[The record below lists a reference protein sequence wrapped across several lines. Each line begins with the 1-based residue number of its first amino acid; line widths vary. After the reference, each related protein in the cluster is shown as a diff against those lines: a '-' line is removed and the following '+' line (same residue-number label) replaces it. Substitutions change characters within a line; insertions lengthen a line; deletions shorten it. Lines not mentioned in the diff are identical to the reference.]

1 MKLKKILAIGL
12 SAVMVATG
20 TSIGAF
26 AANDVDY
33 TITSPYAGVNWATY
47 EQYKADL
54 HSHTTASDGDQT
66 KQEQIER
73 HYEFDYDILAISDHG
88 TVDYGWDKMTESKVV
103 RVFTTVKEGV
113 RALSPL
119 EAAGTTAAGLN
130 YTYENEYYRQYD
142 ANGNALHPMMRVP
155 FANEQ
160 NPTSF
165 NNAHVN
171 TWFVDYG
178 DDVIG
183 GTSDYET
190 PIKMV
195 DKLGGLSVINHPGEY
210 SNARDEQYMDDAY
223 DTDNIHYNYVVNKFA
238 NLLTTYDSCLGID
251 INSKG
256 DYRTRY
262 DRKLWDILLQKVV
275 PQGRN
280 VYAIATSDA
289 HNNGIVHSGYTI
301 MCMPE
306 LTQDALRTSMENGE
320 FFAASRYIGSPEELN
335 AWATELTAAGK
346 APELAAA
353 IKADYEAILVERVDD
368 TQDTI
373 FQFEEGAAAPK
384 VTNINVD
391 DNNDTITI
399 NTKDAHL
406 VHWIADGEFIA
417 TGNTIDL
424 DDYSDK
430 IGSYVRAEIIGDGG
444 VIYTQAFTLDYENA
458 PEAQDEF
465 FVDLGL
471 PATLICDTIV
481 RALGVALKAVGII
494 DLIYY
499 FVK

>member
-1 MKLKKILAIGL
+1 MKLKKVLAVVL
-12 SAVMVATG
+12 SMVMLATG
-20 TSIGAF
+20 TTIGAF
-26 AANDVDY
+26 AADVDY
-33 TITSPYAGVNWATY
+33 TITSTYENVDWNTY

-66 KQEQIER
+66 KSEQIER

-113 RALSPL
+113 RPLNPLS
-119 EAAGTTAAGLN
+119 EQGVAANGLS
-130 YTYENEYYRQYD
+130 YTYANEFYTQYD
-142 ANGNALHPMMRVP
+142 ENGNALHSMMRVP

-171 TWFVDYG
+171 TWFADYG

-195 DKLGGLSVINHPGEY
+195 DQLGGLSVINHPGEY
-210 SNARDEQYMDDAY
+210 SSARDEQYMEDAY
-223 DTDNIHYNYVVNKFA
+223 DLDNVHYKYVANKFA
-238 NLLTTYDSCLGID
+238 NILTTYDSCLGID

-275 PQGRN
+275 PTGRN

-289 HNNGIVHSGYTI
+289 HNNGIVHSGYTL

-306 LTQDALRTSMENGE
+306 LTQDALRTSMEDGA

-353 IKADYEAILVERVDD
+353 IKADYEAILVEQVDD

-373 FQFEEGAAAPK
+373 FEFEEGAKAPK
-384 VTNINVD
+384 VISIKVD
-391 DNNDTITI
+391 DNDDTITI

-444 VIYTQAFTLDYENA
+444 VIYTQAFTLEYDGA
-458 PEAQDEF
+458 PEAEDEF

-481 RALGVALKAVGII
+481 RVFGVALKAIGLI